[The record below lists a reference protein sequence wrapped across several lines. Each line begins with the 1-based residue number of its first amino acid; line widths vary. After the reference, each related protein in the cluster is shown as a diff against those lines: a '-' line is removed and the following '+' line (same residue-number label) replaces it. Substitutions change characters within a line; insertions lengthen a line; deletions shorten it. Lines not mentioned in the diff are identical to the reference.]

1 MGDIK
6 MENCSIE
13 PHLIKGVEDFF
24 GGNIKAK
31 ELQSMLDSLGRI
43 TIDEQRLPLKGSLIE
58 TYKQALDSG
67 AQPRIHLIGLFTFFR
82 LCPVEQTQDNFRK
95 LKSVYLDMID
105 EIVQELG
112 KGIAITFDEP
122 VLAEDSPLHSLRC
135 IYKRS
140 AVECIY
146 QVIPEKGVHAIVTPE
161 IKAQQ

>member
-1 MGDIK
+1 MDDIK

-105 EIVQELG
+105 GIVQELG
-112 KGIAITFDEP
+112 KGVVIEFDEP
-122 VLAEDSPLHSLRC
+122 VLAEDSKLNELRC
-135 IYKRS
+135 VYDRS
-140 AVECIY
+140 AIECIY
-146 QVIPEKGVHAIVTPE
+146 EVIPQKGVQTIVHTHTKE
-161 IKAQQ
+161 

>member
-1 MGDIK
+1 MDDIK

-112 KGIAITFDEP
+112 KGVVIEFDEP
-122 VLAEDSPLHSLRC
+122 VLAEDSKLNELRC
-135 IYKRS
+135 VYDRS
-140 AVECIY
+140 AIECIY
-146 QVIPEKGVHAIVTPE
+146 EVIPQKGVQTIVHTHTKE
-161 IKAQQ
+161 